1 MSRNLEEAKH
11 LGLNRSLVDE
21 AINDDLAE
29 PLVNYVC
36 YTLSKEYQERN
47 RGVSIE
53 EDDWW
58 RWGVLGVLHEDK
70 KFNLPAGGRYGD
82 LCDSLDV
89 QCALTLVGLHW
100 KGVFSK
106 RLPRTFYNW
115 IKEINSIRND
125 WAHFTQAHL
134 KEYTDDYLMRVY
146 DTIARILDRIDPD
159 SVEDVRAKIR
169 ELQYGSADGSLAAA
183 AQADVPAPAKEA
195 EGAAAGEATA
205 AKPAKSKA
213 GFFQTAGKLPS
224 WRDVMQPH
232 PDVRKGQYKNAE
244 FAADLAQV
252 ARGEGSIEYV
262 DPVEFFSRTY
272 VTEGMKGLLTTTL
285 QRVAGIGGEPVIQLK
300 TSFGG
305 GKTHSMLSIYH
316 LFHGKLPLQRLPQ
329 IEALLGDA
337 GMQAIPDANVAVLV
351 GTALDPT
358 QWKRPIDLPGITIHT
373 LWGEMAAQLA
383 KSVGDLSVYDI
394 IKESD
399 KKGVSPGSEKLKEL
413 FDRCGACVILIDELV
428 AYARKLYGAEDKHL
442 PAGTFA
448 NVLSFIQEITEAAKA
463 SKRSIVIA
471 SIPESDIEIG
481 GAAGQE
487 AVVQIEHTFGRV
499 ESIWKPVTPQES
511 FEVVRRRLFVAPQ
524 DEQARQA
531 ICHAFAQMYQESGN
545 LFPVK
550 AKDASYEQRML
561 ACYPIHPEI
570 FDNLYEEWG
579 TIDRFQKTRGVLR
592 LMAGVVYQLWTNGD
606 AAPMIL
612 PGSVPLHITQVHD
625 ELVRYLPQNWNAII
639 DSEIDGPNAEA
650 VRIDSGTPRFAR
662 AMAARRVARTIFLAT
677 APGTREQNIRGIDES
692 FIRLGV
698 ALPDEKANLAIF
710 DDAVQK
716 LKGTL
721 SYLYSN
727 DMGTMLWFDNRP
739 TLRKLVIDQEQRIH
753 EDDVDG
759 EIEHRLHDWRG
770 VSGLS
775 IRTLPKESSDVPD
788 DDSVVSLV
796 ILPLKAVHERGQFQ
810 SAATTAA
817 GEILETRGSA
827 GRIHKN
833 MLAFLAP
840 DGKKLGH
847 LRKAVRRY
855 LAWEMVKSE
864 AVSRNLD
871 TNQLREADSSIEQ
884 VDRDVKMKLSQTY
897 AWILSPYIETD
908 ELRKVLWDPY
918 EISCTDGSNIKAAKK
933 RLIDEEALIER
944 WGSAL
949 LLMKLNDIFFR
960 ENDSISIKQLWDCF
974 ANYCY
979 LPRLAS
985 RSVLEETIRDGV
997 AKGLFAL
1004 AEGPGTDGLYAG
1016 LMTKEDIGF
1025 ATLAPS
1031 MLVVK
1036 EEVAEE
1042 QLAEEERKK
1051 KEREKSPESLQGGQ
1065 DTVSGDGQGGYDDG
1079 DDNGGN
1085 GFVKEERKDEKK
1097 KEKEKPHRF
1106 SMDTKL
1112 DDTRINKQVNDYVQE
1127 ILSHLQDLPGARV
1140 DIHLDITVDMPEGA
1154 DDDVV
1159 RTVSENCHT
1168 LKTDHFSFD

>member
-11 LGLNRSLVDE
+11 LGRNRSLVDE

-70 KFNLPAGGRYGD
+70 KFNLPAGGHYGD

-89 QCALTLVGLHW
+89 QCALTLVDLHW

-183 AQADVPAPAKEA
+183 AQAAAPEPAKEA
-195 EGAAAGEATA
+195 EAGQPA
-205 AKPAKSKA
+205 AKPAKGKA
-213 GFFQTAGKLPS
+213 GFLQTAGKLPS

-316 LFHGKLPLQRLPQ
+316 LFHGKLPIQRAPQ

-337 GMQAIPDANVAVLV
+337 GMQAIPDANVAVIV
-351 GTALDPT
+351 GTALDPNT
-358 QWKRPIDLPGITIHT
+358 FRRPIDMPGITIHT

-448 NVLSFIQEITEAAKA
+448 NVLSFIQELTEAAKA

-524 DEQARQA
+524 DEQARRD

-545 LFPVK
+545 LFPMK
-550 AKDASYEQRML
+550 AKDASYEQRMVD
-561 ACYPIHPEI
+561 CYPIHPEI
-570 FDNLYEEWG
+570 FDDLYEEWG

-625 ELVRYLPQNWNAII
+625 ELVRYLPQNWNAIV
-639 DSEIDGPNAEA
+639 DSEIDGTNAEA
-650 VRIDSGTPRFAR
+650 VRIDSTNSRFAN

-677 APGTREQNIRGIDES
+677 APGTRSQNIRGVDEMR
-692 FIRLGV
+692 IRLGV
-698 ALPDEKANLAIF
+698 AMPDEAKNLAIF

-727 DMGTMLWFDNRP
+727 DLGTMLWFDNRP

-753 EDDVDG
+753 DDEITA
-759 EIEHRLHDWRG
+759 EIEGRLHRWHG
-770 VSGLS
+770 IQGLA
-775 IRTLPKESSDVPD
+775 IRTLPKESADVPD
-788 DDSVVSLV
+788 DDSAVSLV
-796 ILPLKAVHERGQFQ
+796 LLPLSDVHGRGVIQ

-817 GEILETRGSA
+817 EELLEHRGTA

-833 MLAFLAP
+833 MLTFLAP
-840 DGKKLGH
+840 DEKALVH
-847 LRKAVRRY
+847 LKKAVRRY
-855 LAWEMVKSE
+855 LAWKMIADE
-864 AVSRNLD
+864 AEQRGLAID
-871 TNQLREADSSIEQ
+871 QLREAQNSIEQ

-897 AWILSPYIETD
+897 VWILSPYIEMD
-908 ELRKVLWDPY
+908 DLRTVLWDPY
-918 EISCTDGSNIKAAKK
+918 EISCIDGSNLKTAKE
-933 RLIDEEALIER
+933 RLISEEALIER
-944 WGSAL
+944 WGATL
-949 LLMKLNDIFFR
+949 LQMKLTEVFFR
-960 ENDSISIKQLWDCF
+960 EKDSICVQQLWECF

-979 LPRLAS
+979 LPRLAGKG
-985 RSVLEETIRDGV
+985 VLEETIREGV
-997 AKGLFAL
+997 KAGLFAL
-1004 AEGPGTDGLYAG
+1004 ADGQGADGKYLG
-1016 LMTKEDIGF
+1016 LRVKDDLGF
-1025 ATLAPS
+1025 APIAPG

-1036 EEVAEE
+1036 EDVAEE
-1042 QLAEEERKK
+1042 QLAAVVKTPPQPPYQINPAVTPIDPIWPIEPPPEPIQER
-1051 KEREKSPESLQGGQ
+1051 
-1065 DTVSGDGQGGYDDG
+1065 
-1079 DDNGGN
+1079 N
-1085 GFVKEERKDEKK
+1085 
-1097 KEKEKPHRF
+1097 EKPHRF

-1112 DDTRINKQVNDYVQE
+1112 DDTRINKQVNEYVQE
-1127 ILSHLQDLPGARV
+1127 ILAHLQDLPGARV